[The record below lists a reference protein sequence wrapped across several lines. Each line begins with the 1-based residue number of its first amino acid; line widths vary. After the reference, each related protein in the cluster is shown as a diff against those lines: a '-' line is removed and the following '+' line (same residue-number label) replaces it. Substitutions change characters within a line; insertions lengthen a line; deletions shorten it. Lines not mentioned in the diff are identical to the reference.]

1 MTTKSLISQTPQL
14 IITLEEN
21 AVASEIRK
29 ALKMIRGVASVRMSR
44 AKDDRHVT
52 PALRRS
58 IQKAREE
65 SASGDT
71 IVCNNIDEMQQYFDS
86 L

>member
-1 MTTKSLISQTPQL
+1 
-14 IITLEEN
+14 
-21 AVASEIRK
+21 
-29 ALKMIRGVASVRMSR
+29 MIRGVASVRMSR

-86 L
+86 I